1 MLMNDAEFD
10 DALVAAV
17 FTQAGERGWR
27 SVSLV
32 QAARDAGLDV
42 GRTRSRFPSRAAVL
56 MRFGAI
62 ADRAALEAAPPS
74 GRVKD
79 RLFDMIMRRVD
90 VHQAHRAGVLAV
102 LEAAPTDPLLGLLL
116 SRLSLRSMGWL
127 LEAAEVSTTGLRGAG
142 HKRGLLAVWLWVI
155 RAWRNDDSTDLATT
169 MSALDQALDR
179 AGQVA
184 RWLGESDDSA
194 PPDPEGASTSASP
207 DEPPPVPAN
216 GAAPPV

>member
-10 DALVAAV
+10 EALVAAV

-42 GRTRSRFPSRAAVL
+42 ARTRSRFPSRVAVL
-56 MRFGAI
+56 MRFGAM
-62 ADRAALEAAPPS
+62 ADRAALEAAPSS
-74 GRVKD
+74 GPVKD
-79 RLFDMIMRRVD
+79 RLFDMIMRRID
-90 VHQAHRAGVLAV
+90 VLQAHRAGVVAV
-102 LEAAPTDPLLGLLL
+102 LESAPTDPLLGLLL

-127 LEAAEVSTTGLRGAG
+127 LEAAGVSATGLRGAA
-142 HKRGLLAVWLWVI
+142 HKRGLLAVWLWVA
-155 RAWRNDDSTDLATT
+155 RAWRNDNSTDLATT

-184 RWLGESDDSA
+184 RWLGESDDGA
-194 PPDPEGASTSASP
+194 LPDPGSAAAP
-207 DEPPPVPAN
+207 TPADELPPTPAN
-216 GAAPPV
+216 GAPPPV

>member
-1 MLMNDAEFD
+1 MNDVEFD
-10 DALVAAV
+10 EALVAAV
-17 FTQAGERGWR
+17 FAQAGDRGWR

-62 ADRAALEAAPPS
+62 ADRAALEAAPSS
-74 GRVKD
+74 GPVKD

-184 RWLGESDDSA
+184 RWFGESDDSA
-194 PPDPEGASTSASP
+194 PPDPESASTSTAP

-216 GAAPPV
+216 GPAPPV

>member
-10 DALVAAV
+10 EALVAAV
-17 FTQAGERGWR
+17 FAQAGERGWR
-27 SVSLV
+27 GVSLV

-42 GRTRSRFPSRAAVL
+42 ARTRSRFPSRVAVL
-56 MRFGAI
+56 MRFGAM
-62 ADRAALEAAPPS
+62 ADRAALEAAPAAGP
-74 GRVKD
+74 VKD

-90 VHQAHRAGVLAV
+90 VLQAHRAGVLAV

-127 LEAAEVSTTGLRGAG
+127 LEAAGVSATGVRGAA
-142 HKRGLLAVWLWVI
+142 HKRGLLAVWLWVV

-184 RWLGESDDSA
+184 RWLGESDDGALPDPESASASA
-194 PPDPEGASTSASP
+194 PPDELPPAPPNGA
-207 DEPPPVPAN
+207 PPP
-216 GAAPPV
+216 G

>member
-10 DALVAAV
+10 EALVAAV
-17 FTQAGERGWR
+17 FAQAGDRGWR

-42 GRTRSRFPSRAAVL
+42 ARTRSRFPTRIAVL
-56 MRFGAI
+56 MRFGAM
-62 ADRAALEAAPPS
+62 ADRAALEAAPSS
-74 GRVKD
+74 GPIKD
-79 RLFDMIMRRVD
+79 RLFDMIMRRID
-90 VHQAHRAGVLAV
+90 VLQSHRAGVLAV
-102 LEAAPTDPLLGLLL
+102 LEAAPRDPLLGLLL

-142 HKRGLLAVWLWVI
+142 HKRGLLAVWLWVV

-184 RWLGESDDSA
+184 RWLGESDDGAVPDRESA
-194 PPDPEGASTSASP
+194 PDSTAP
-207 DEPPPVPAN
+207 DEPPPVPVI
-216 GAAPPV
+216 GPVPPI

>member
-1 MLMNDAEFD
+1 MNDAEFD
-10 DALVAAV
+10 EALVAAV
-17 FTQAGERGWR
+17 FAQAGDRGWR

-42 GRTRSRFPSRAAVL
+42 ARTRTRFPSRIAVL
-56 MRFGAI
+56 MRFGAM

-74 GRVKD
+74 GPIKD
-79 RLFDMIMRRVD
+79 RLFDMIMRRID
-90 VHQAHRAGVLAV
+90 VLQAHRAGVLAV
-102 LEAAPTDPLLGLLL
+102 LEAAPRDPLLGLML

-142 HKRGLLAVWLWVI
+142 HKRGLLAVWLWVV

-179 AGQVA
+179 AAQVA
-184 RWLGESDDSA
+184 RWLGESDDNA
-194 PPDPEGASTSASP
+194 PPDPESASDTMPP

-216 GAAPPV
+216 GAVPPI